1 MYPRMALASCL
12 ENMSPNSGLIR
23 LIYGVSVSRTEN
35 EAYFLKNGW
44 SLFNLLEHVCD
55 TQGLAGVKRD
65 SRRLIYKEFVYVEC
79 IAV

>member
-23 LIYGVSVSRTEN
+23 LIYGASVSRTEN

-55 TQGLAGVKRD
+55 TQGLAGVKRN
-65 SRRLIYKEFVYVEC
+65 SRSLRYKEFVYVEC